1 MGWGVLHFFHAL
13 SSICYWHFN
22 DNHSD
27 YCEVVHRCSFDLNFS
42 LLVMLNII
50 LYAYEPSLCFL
61 WKYVYLGLLLGFF
74 CCILCFFFFLLLS
87 CMSCL
92 YILEINPLL
101 FTPFANV
108 SSHSV
113 DCFSFCFWFPLLWK
127 SLWVWLCSFFIFA
140 FISIALGDWSMKI
153 LLWFMSENV
162 LLYSL
167 LVLSCHVLYLKL

>member
-1 MGWGVLHFFHAL
+1 MGWGVFHFFHAL

-22 DNHSD
+22 DKHSD
-27 YCEVVHRCSFDLNFS
+27 YCEVVHRCSCDLNFS

-61 WKYVYLGLLLGFF
+61 WKYVYLGLLLSFLLHSLLLFF
-74 CCILCFFFFLLLS
+74 LLLLS

-101 FTPFANV
+101 FTLFANV
-108 SSHSV
+108 SSHSE
-113 DCFSFCFWFPLLWK
+113 DYFSFCFWFPLLWK
-127 SLWVWLCSFFIFA
+127 SLWVSLCSFFIYA
-140 FISIALGDWSMKI
+140 FISIALGDWYMKI

>member
-1 MGWGVLHFFHAL
+1 MGWGVFHFFHAL

-22 DNHSD
+22 DNHSY

-42 LLVMLNII
+42 VMLNII

-74 CCILCFFFFLLLS
+74 YCILCFFFLLLS

-140 FISIALGDWSMKI
+140 FISIALGDCSMKI